1 MLSRRRDA
9 GVAKGHGRAEK
20 VVKEQFDGRSPG
32 TNPGPRG
39 VAAVRPSPPAPKIVA
54 AGLRQEFRDRAG
66 RPVVALD
73 GIDLAVAEGEFV
85 CLVGP
90 SGCGKTTLLRA
101 IAGLERPTAGTV
113 AIAHREPDRP
123 AQALVFQGQS
133 LFPWRTVLANAAYGL
148 ELRGGGRR
156 AREAAARARLEQVGL
171 GRFAD
176 AYPHQLSEGMR
187 QRANLAR
194 ALAVDPAT
202 LLMDEP
208 FGNLDE
214 QNRLLMQEELLR
226 LWGAGARPLTVV
238 FVTHS
243 VDEALVLADR
253 VVVLSARPGRIAA
266 ELRVPFARPRDP
278 LALKGDPAY
287 AALYRAIWGLLRDG
301 VAAARAAELRE
312 GAA

>member
-1 MLSRRRDA
+1 MADA
-9 GVAKGHGRAEK
+9 RHTDQPPGVPYPPTRLPAYPPKI
-20 VVKEQFDGRSPG
+20 
-32 TNPGPRG
+32 T
-39 VAAVRPSPPAPKIVA
+39 VAA
-54 AGLRQEFRDRAG
+54 LRQEFRAADG

-90 SGCGKTTLLRA
+90 SGCGKTTLLRL
-101 IAGLERPTAGTV
+101 IAGLERPTAGAV
-113 AIAHREPDRP
+113 AIHHDERDRP
-123 AQALVFQGQS
+123 AQAMVFQGQS
-133 LFPWRTVLANAAYGL
+133 LFPWRTVLDNAAYGL
-148 ELRGGGRR
+148 DLRPAGRGRR
-156 AREAAARARLEQVGL
+156 ERRALARERLEQVGIA
-171 GRFAD
+171 RFAG

-226 LWGAGARPLTVV
+226 IWGGGSAAGGRPVTVV

-266 ELRVPFARPRDP
+266 ELAVPFPRPRDP

-287 AALYRAIWGLLRDG
+287 VTLYRRIWDLLREG
-301 VAAARAAELRE
+301 VLAARAAELRGE
-312 GAA
+312 VA

>member
-1 MLSRRRDA
+1 MARQAELKIVVA
-9 GVAKGHGRAEK
+9 GV
-20 VVKEQFDGRSPG
+20 
-32 TNPGPRG
+32 
-39 VAAVRPSPPAPKIVA
+39 
-54 AGLRQEFRDRAG
+54 RQEYRDRAG
-66 RPVVALD
+66 RAVAALD
-73 GIDLAVAEGEFV
+73 GIDLTVAEGEFV

-90 SGCGKTTLLRA
+90 SGCGKTTLLRL
-101 IAGLERPTAGTV
+101 IAGLDRPTAGTV
-113 AIAHREPDRP
+113 AINHDEPGRP
-123 AQALVFQGQS
+123 AQAMVFQGQS
-133 LFPWRTVLANAAYGL
+133 LFPWRTVLGNAAYGL
-148 ELRGGGRR
+148 ELRRVGRGE
-156 AREAAARARLEQVGL
+156 RETIARARLEQVGL

-226 LWGAGARPLTVV
+226 IRGVAERPVTVV

-243 VDEALVLADR
+243 VDEALILADR
-253 VVVLSARPGRIAA
+253 VVVLTARPGRIAA
-266 ELRVPFARPRDP
+266 EIAVPFARPRDP

-287 AALYRAIWGLLRDG
+287 AALYRRIWGLLRDG
-301 VAAARAAELRE
+301 VLAARAAELEPAGRQ
-312 GAA
+312 GVA